1 LAVIDRV
8 KWDGSPN
15 ILSWK
20 FPSQELST
28 WTQLIVNETQEAY
41 VVHGGVY
48 DGPFGAGRHT
58 LETENLP
65 VIRNLLGI
73 PFGGKSPFAAEVW
86 FVNKSVNVKINW
98 GTPDPIQL
106 EDPKYKIFIPVRAFG
121 QYWVRISDSKRFL
134 MQLVGTLKGFEVG
147 TLQDF
152 LSGILTAQIKQAI
165 ADLVIKNEIPV
176 LEMSTRIE
184 ELSNNLRSTLTKN
197 VQEYGI
203 EITQFNFESINVP
216 EDDPAVISLK
226 AALAKRAELGILNLT
241 YQQDRSLDIL
251 QTAAG
256 NEGSAGSVL
265 GAGIGFGL
273 GAGLGGPMAA
283 GMSGAASVFN
293 TNGNQSGPVE
303 SNSAESIRLLKELA
317 DLKTQ
322 GFLTEE
328 EFTEAKRKI
337 IGT

>member
-15 ILSWK
+15 ILAWK

-41 VVHGGVY
+41 VVRGGVY

-106 EDPKYKIFIPVRAFG
+106 EDPKYRVFIPVRAFG

-134 MQLVGTLKGFEVG
+134 LQLVGTLKGFEVG
-147 TLQDF
+147 TLQDY
-152 LSGILTAQIKQAI
+152 LSGILTTQIKQVI
-165 ADLVIKNEIPV
+165 ADSIIKNEIPV

-184 ELSNNLRSTLTKN
+184 ELSLGLRNSLTKI
-197 VQEYGI
+197 VTDYGI
-203 EITQFNFESINVP
+203 EVTQFNFESINVP

-265 GAGIGFGL
+265 GAGLGLGL
-273 GAGLGGPMAA
+273 GAGLGGPMAQ
-283 GMSGAASVFN
+283 GMSGAASAFN
-293 TNGNQSGPVE
+293 LNGNQQSSSE
-303 SNSAESIRLLKELA
+303 SNSAESIRLLKELSE
-317 DLKTQ
+317 LKSQ

-328 EFTEAKRKI
+328 EFADAKKKI
-337 IGT
+337 IG